1 MGASPDVKLMA
12 VWQRILRIY
21 REDEVQNRFGSL
33 KMTMFTTRGSP
44 KLKGKAAEVR
54 DLVPVLHKVCGMQS
68 MDAYSSK
75 SEVCFERGMREKLRA
90 QSCQWHDG

>member
-21 REDEVQNRFGSL
+21 REDDVQNRFGSL

-54 DLVPVLHKVCGMQS
+54 DLVPVLHKV
-68 MDAYSSK
+68 
-75 SEVCFERGMREKLRA
+75 
-90 QSCQWHDG
+90 WHAINGCLFK